1 MEGALVR
8 QLGPITGQGRRMAQ
22 ADLVGPVLQLL
33 AAKALTQG
41 EEQGVVRQPVCLL
54 HHKFRQWL
62 GVAHPAAFPCPP
74 QQGDAGLVQP
84 GIVHPVGVGPPGGVQ
99 FLLSEQALPGQLL
112 QIQEKGVARERGWRH
127 VGGITAAGRN
137 QGENLPELLPGL
149 GQKVDEAPG
158 GNAKGADAIGPRQ
171 GKDGKQDTACA
182 RLHTKTSNVERTVV
196 CSIIIHQRGRRNPC
210 LAELSG
216 CRKPSCQRLRREG

>member
-1 MEGALVR
+1 M
-8 QLGPITGQGRRMAQ
+8 
-22 ADLVGPVLQLL
+22 
-33 AAKALTQG
+33 
-41 EEQGVVRQPVCLL
+41 
-54 HHKFRQWL
+54 
-62 GVAHPAAFPCPP
+62 PAAA
-74 QQGDAGLVQP
+74 GGLVQP

-196 CSIIIHQRGRRNPC
+196 CSIIIHRRGRRNPC

-216 CRKPSCQRLRREG
+216 CRKLSCQRLRREG